1 LYLETTLR
9 NYTCWFK
16 VIRFCGNCF
25 YSSAQPVHDVVASDV
40 KTVKQRRSDVIR
52 TSCAGWVAS
61 RCIHGYTLILKFRE
75 ICCPLSRKEF
85 FKNCYSRSL

>member
-1 LYLETTLR
+1 LLLLFSPAGAR
-9 NYTCWFK
+9 RC
-16 VIRFCGNCF
+16 C
-25 YSSAQPVHDVVASDV
+25 DV

-85 FKNCYSRSL
+85 FKNCYSRSLIPDSVSRSNLCFCRF